1 MYTAI
6 ISFVLGLIAG
16 ALIALNNKAK
26 SQEVADKGKAMLDKL
41 KGR

>member
-6 ISFVLGLIAG
+6 ISFALGLIAG

-26 SQEVADKGKAMLDKL
+26 SQEVADKGKSLLDKL